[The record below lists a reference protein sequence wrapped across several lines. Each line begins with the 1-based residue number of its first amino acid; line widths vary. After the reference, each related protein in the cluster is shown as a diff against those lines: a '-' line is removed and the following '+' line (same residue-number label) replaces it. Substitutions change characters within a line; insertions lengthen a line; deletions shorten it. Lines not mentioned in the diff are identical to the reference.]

1 VMSVLN
7 KTMTYTELLD
17 EAPMSGFLWL
27 LLLGVLLAQILDG
40 MDYQSTAYALPLLIR
55 QFHLSS
61 VQAGTISSASNIGLL
76 VGAFVFSIL
85 SDRVGR
91 RPIFMWI
98 IGTYAFGTF
107 LSAIAPNYLTMLV
120 ARGIAG
126 FGIGAEFPI
135 AFALLAEY
143 SPIRYRHIFIPLG
156 PACYSAGWIVAALL
170 SLWLIPSFGWRA
182 IYWAGVLP
190 ALMIIYVRQ
199 FLPESIRFLMLHG
212 RVEEAGQVA
221 QTIAHRVGLR
231 DVELVPPAP
240 STGGDQKATGH
251 TQRALLRTSLS
262 GMVALSL
269 IYFFYFIQSFGINS
283 WLPTIFVRQGY
294 TLVKSFTY
302 VLIITSFTP
311 IAQLLGAWLQD
322 LINRKYALLLTTVL
336 GAVFF
341 VLFGLSFQL
350 KSPIGLTVAFQAL
363 QSLLGGGV
371 IAVLYT
377 LGTELFPT
385 SVRSLGMGIVTAF
398 GRIGAIIGPFALGIF
413 LFFGT
418 AISHIVYFFT
428 VPLVIASL
436 LGLLLIR
443 VDPRRK
449 SLERIM

>member
-1 VMSVLN
+1 MLN

-27 LLLGVLLAQILDG
+27 LLLGVLLAQVLDG
-40 MDYQSTAYALPLLIR
+40 MDYQSTAYALPLLIK
-55 QFHLSS
+55 QFHLSP

-76 VGAFVFSIL
+76 VGAFLFSVL
-85 SDRVGR
+85 SDRLGR
-91 RPIFMWI
+91 RPIFMWL

-107 LSAIAPNYLTMLV
+107 LSAIAPNYVTMLV

-143 SPIRYRHIFIPLG
+143 SPVRYRHIFIPLG
-156 PACYSAGWIVAALL
+156 PACYSGGWIVAALL
-170 SLWLIPSFGWRA
+170 SLWLIPSFGWRSV
-182 IYWAGVLP
+182 YWAGVFP

-199 FLPESIRFLMLHG
+199 FLPESIRFLMLRGRTAEAG
-212 RVEEAGQVA
+212 RVARA
-221 QTIAHRVGLR
+221 IADRAGLR
-231 DVELVPPAP
+231 DVELVPPPALAASGVP
-240 STGGDQKATGH
+240 SN
-251 TQRALLRTSLS
+251 TQRTLILRTSFP

-294 TLVKSFTY
+294 TLVRSFTY
-302 VLIITSFTP
+302 VLIITAFTP
-311 IAQLLGAWLQD
+311 IAQLVGAWLQD
-322 LINRKYALLLTTVL
+322 KVDRKYALLVTTSL

-341 VLFGLSFQL
+341 ILFGLSFQL

-363 QSLLGGGV
+363 QTLLGGGV

-385 SVRSLGMGIVTAF
+385 SIRSLGMGIVTAF
-398 GRIGAIIGPFALGIF
+398 GRIGAIIGPFALGVF
-413 LFFGT
+413 LFFG
-418 AISHIVYFFT
+418 AEISHIVYFFT
-428 VPLVIASL
+428 IPLVVAAC
-436 LGLLLIR
+436 LGLFLIK

-449 SLERIM
+449 SLERIT

>member
-1 VMSVLN
+1 
-7 KTMTYTELLD
+7 MTYTEFLD

-27 LLLGVLLAQILDG
+27 LLVGVLIAQILDG

-85 SDRVGR
+85 SDRLGR

-107 LSAIAPNYLTMLV
+107 LSAIAPNYATMLV

-143 SPIRYRHIFIPLG
+143 SPVRYRHIFIPLG

-170 SLWLIPSFGWRA
+170 SLWLIPSFGWRS
-182 IYWAGVLP
+182 IYWVGVLP
-190 ALMIIYVRQ
+190 ALMIVYVRQ
-199 FLPESIRFLMLHG
+199 FLPESVRFLMLRG
-212 RVEEAGQVA
+212 RVEEAGRVA
-221 QTIAHRVGLR
+221 RAIADRVGLR
-231 DVELVPPAP
+231 DVELVPPTASSSP
-240 STGGDQKATGH
+240 GTGQA
-251 TQRALLRTSLS
+251 QRALILRTSLP

-269 IYFFYFIQSFGINS
+269 VYFFYFIQSFGINS

-294 TLVKSFTY
+294 TLVRSFTY
-302 VLIITSFTP
+302 VLIITAFTP

-322 LINRKYALLLTTVL
+322 WVNRKYALLLTTSL

-341 VLFGLSFQL
+341 ILFGLSFQL
-350 KSPIGLTVAFQAL
+350 RSPIGLTVAFQSL

-398 GRIGAIIGPFALGIF
+398 GRIGAIIGPFALGVF

-428 VPLVIASL
+428 IPLVIASL
-436 LGLLLIR
+436 LGLFLIQ

-449 SLERIM
+449 SLERIT

>member
-1 VMSVLN
+1 VLN
-7 KTMTYTELLD
+7 KTMTYTEFLD

-27 LLLGVLLAQILDG
+27 LLVGVLIAQILDG

-85 SDRVGR
+85 SDRLGR

-107 LSAIAPNYLTMLV
+107 LSAIAPNYATMLV

-143 SPIRYRHIFIPLG
+143 SPVRYRHIFIPLG

-170 SLWLIPSFGWRA
+170 SLWLIPSFGWRS
-182 IYWAGVLP
+182 IYWVGVLP
-190 ALMIIYVRQ
+190 ALMIVYVRQ
-199 FLPESIRFLMLHG
+199 FLPESVRFLMLRG
-212 RVEEAGQVA
+212 RVEEAGRVA
-221 QTIAHRVGLR
+221 RAIADRVGLR
-231 DVELVPPAP
+231 DVELVPPTASSSP
-240 STGGDQKATGH
+240 GTGQA
-251 TQRALLRTSLS
+251 QRALILRTSLP

-269 IYFFYFIQSFGINS
+269 VYFFYFIQSFGINS

-294 TLVKSFTY
+294 TLVRSFTY
-302 VLIITSFTP
+302 VLIITAFTP

-322 LINRKYALLLTTVL
+322 WVNRKYALLLTTSL

-341 VLFGLSFQL
+341 ILFGLSFQL
-350 KSPIGLTVAFQAL
+350 RSPIGLTVAFQSL

-398 GRIGAIIGPFALGIF
+398 GRIGAIIGPFALGVF

-428 VPLVIASL
+428 IPLVIASL
-436 LGLLLIR
+436 LGLFLIQ

-449 SLERIM
+449 SLERIT

>member
-1 VMSVLN
+1 MLN
-7 KTMTYTELLD
+7 KTMTYTEFLD

-27 LLLGVLLAQILDG
+27 LLVGVLIAQILDG

-85 SDRVGR
+85 SDRLGR

-107 LSAIAPNYLTMLV
+107 LSAIAPNYATMLV

-143 SPIRYRHIFIPLG
+143 SPVRYRHIFIPLG

-170 SLWLIPSFGWRA
+170 SLWLIPSFGWRS
-182 IYWAGVLP
+182 IYWVGVLP
-190 ALMIIYVRQ
+190 ALMIVYVRQ
-199 FLPESIRFLMLHG
+199 FLPESVRFLMLRG
-212 RVEEAGQVA
+212 RVEEAGRVA
-221 QTIAHRVGLR
+221 RAIADRVGLR
-231 DVELVPPAP
+231 DVELVPPTASSSP
-240 STGGDQKATGH
+240 GTGQA
-251 TQRALLRTSLS
+251 QRALILRTSLP

-269 IYFFYFIQSFGINS
+269 VYFFYFIQSFGINS

-294 TLVKSFTY
+294 TLVRSFTY
-302 VLIITSFTP
+302 VLIITAFTP

-322 LINRKYALLLTTVL
+322 WVNRKYALLLTTSL

-341 VLFGLSFQL
+341 ILFGLSFQL
-350 KSPIGLTVAFQAL
+350 RSPIGLTVAFQSL

-398 GRIGAIIGPFALGIF
+398 GRIGAIIGPFALGVF

-428 VPLVIASL
+428 IPLVIASL
-436 LGLLLIR
+436 LGLFLIQ

-449 SLERIM
+449 SLERIT